1 MPPPPPRGEGPW
13 PQSRIEAIRQ
23 MDGGRVSTLVAR
35 CEIADFR
42 LRREFPYDSEAVRA
56 ASGYAIDIATAVD
69 DQNTLRAFSIVCT
82 IEILKIA
89 EGPASTVR
97 TALKDHF
104 EGVSAV
110 P

>member
-1 MPPPPPRGEGPW
+1 
-13 PQSRIEAIRQ
+13 
-23 MDGGRVSTLVAR
+23 
-35 CEIADFR
+35 
-42 LRREFPYDSEAVRA
+42 
-56 ASGYAIDIATAVD
+56 
-69 DQNTLRAFSIVCT
+69 
-82 IEILKIA
+82 LKIA